1 MYKFRNYISAIF
13 LFALLLPTAI
23 QVVHAFEKHEHTVCT
38 SINDDHFHEKELEC
52 SLLHYQLQ
60 VFSYT
65 TASNYAVIPLHFYKT
80 TYNEQPQVLSV
91 VYTDKKNTRGP
102 PYFTA

>member
-1 MYKFRNYISAIF
+1 MCSFKKHIAF
-13 LFALLLPTAI
+13 LSLLVLLIPSVI
-23 QVVHAFEKHEHTVCT
+23 QFEHVFENHEHTICT
-38 SINDDHFHEKELEC
+38 ATDDHHFHEQELDC

-65 TASNYAVIPLHFYKT
+65 TASNHAVIPLHFYKT